1 MLAAVMLINRAGSMV
16 LPFLGVYMVDHLH
29 FGIKESGMV
38 LSFYGIGSV
47 LGSWLGG
54 LITDR
59 VGEYKVQSMSLFLSV
74 PLFCVLPLFTSIEG
88 LATIILLQSIISEM
102 FRPANS
108 VAITKYAKSQNLTR
122 AFSLNRMAVNLGFS
136 IGPAMGGIL
145 SSISYDFLFYC
156 NALGALLA
164 GIVYVIFFRKRHTQ
178 TGFTRKERKAMKAD
192 ATLAPE
198 LSPYRDRPFLIFC
211 FLCVI
216 FSVCFFQFFS
226 TLPIFYKDEVGLS
239 QKAIGYILG
248 YSGLVI
254 VLLEM
259 VLVKISEKWLTI
271 GGTLMLGAVLCG
283 MSYAMLAFNHSLF
296 VLVFAMTLLCIGE
309 ILTLPFLS
317 TVTALRSGV
326 RNKGAY
332 MGLNGMSFSMAFI
345 ITPFLGTRLAN
356 DHGFNSVWIGTGVLL
371 VITAVALYINVQKML
386 GKNTAHQ

>member
-59 VGEYKVQSMSLFLSV
+59 VGEYKVQSTSLFLSV

-164 GIVYVIFFRKRHTQ
+164 GIVYVIFF
-178 TGFTRKERKAMKAD
+178 
-192 ATLAPE
+192 
-198 LSPYRDRPFLIFC
+198 
-211 FLCVI
+211 
-216 FSVCFFQFFS
+216 
-226 TLPIFYKDEVGLS
+226 
-239 QKAIGYILG
+239 
-248 YSGLVI
+248 
-254 VLLEM
+254 
-259 VLVKISEKWLTI
+259 
-271 GGTLMLGAVLCG
+271 
-283 MSYAMLAFNHSLF
+283 
-296 VLVFAMTLLCIGE
+296 
-309 ILTLPFLS
+309 
-317 TVTALRSGV
+317 
-326 RNKGAY
+326 
-332 MGLNGMSFSMAFI
+332 
-345 ITPFLGTRLAN
+345 
-356 DHGFNSVWIGTGVLL
+356 
-371 VITAVALYINVQKML
+371 
-386 GKNTAHQ
+386 